1 MSLPN
6 IISLARV
13 LAVPVV
19 IFLVLRA
26 SYEAAFWLFLAAGAS
41 DAVDGYLAKRM
52 NQISALGATLDPL
65 ADKALLVSV
74 YVTLGVQEHVDL
86 FLVILVV
93 FRDVMIIVGVLLLFV
108 FRGDRRMRPH
118 LISKINTG
126 AQLLLAALVLGE
138 LAFKSSAEP
147 ITSLLGYGV
156 AATTVLSGAW
166 YLFVWNRQMKSANG
180 TA

>member
-1 MSLPN
+1 VSLPN
-6 IISLARV
+6 IISLTRV
-13 LAVPVV
+13 LAVPVM

-26 SYEAAFWLFLAAGAS
+26 NYEAAFWLFLAAGAS

-74 YVTLGVQEHVDL
+74 YVTLGVQDRIDL
-86 FLVILVV
+86 LLIILVV

-108 FRGDRRMRPH
+108 FRADRRMRPH

-126 AQLLLAALVLGE
+126 AQLLFAAVVLGE
-138 LAFKSSAEP
+138 LAFKVGAEP
-147 ITSLLGYGV
+147 ITLLLGYGV

-166 YLFVWNRQMKSANG
+166 YLFVWNRQIKSANG
-180 TA
+180 TV

>member
-1 MSLPN
+1 VSLPN

-13 LAVPVV
+13 LAVPVM
-19 IFLVLRA
+19 IFLVVRA

-74 YVTLGVQEHVDL
+74 YVTLGIQDRIDL
-86 FLVILVV
+86 LLVILVV
-93 FRDVMIIVGVLLLFV
+93 FRDALIVVGVLLLFV

-118 LISKINTG
+118 FISKINTG
-126 AQLLLAALVLGE
+126 MQLLFAALVLGE
-138 LAFKSSAEP
+138 LAFAASAGP
-147 ITSLLGYGV
+147 ITPLLGYCV

-166 YLFVWNRQMKSANG
+166 YLLVWNRQMKSANG